1 MTLINQ
7 PIGIFDSGVGGLG
20 VFKAVVQ
27 LLPYENIVY
36 VAGNK
41 YMPFGKK
48 TAQEVQQISEV
59 IVRFLI
65 DNHNVKLIVIACNT
79 ATVASIDY
87 LRAKFSIPIVGV
99 VPIVKPAC
107 EQTKTGCVAILSTPL
122 TAESLYIKDLIQ
134 KFSQGT
140 HVLSI
145 GCPGLADLI
154 EQGKIN
160 SQEVDALLR
169 TLITPVLTNSAD
181 IIGLC
186 STHYPF
192 IRHQLQKI
200 VGPDV
205 IIIDSNDAVARQVK
219 RVLQGL
225 YNNIDTSITPRYI
238 VYATK
243 DVVSFKKVAQQLV
256 GNNLVS
262 EVQLLICDI
271 SPKKSN

>member
-1 MTLINQ
+1 MALINQ

-20 VFKAVVQ
+20 VFRSIVQ

-36 VAGNK
+36 VADNNH
-41 YMPFGKK
+41 MPFGKK
-48 TAQEVQQISEV
+48 TAQEVQKIAET

-65 DNHNVKLIVIACNT
+65 EKHNVKLIVIACNT

-87 LRAKFSIPIVGV
+87 LRTIFSIPFVGV
-99 VPIVKPAC
+99 VPVVKPAC
-107 EQTKTGCVAILSTPL
+107 EQTKTGCVAIMATPL
-122 TAESLYIKDLIQ
+122 TAKSLYIKDLIL

-140 HVLSI
+140 HVLRI

-154 EQGKIN
+154 EEGKIDG
-160 SQEVDALLR
+160 QEVDTLLR
-169 TLITPVLTNSAD
+169 SLIAPALKNNAD

-192 IRHQLQKI
+192 ICQQLQKI
-200 VGPDV
+200 VGPGV
-205 IIIDSNDAVARQVK
+205 TIIDSNAAIACQVK

-225 YNNIDTSITPRYI
+225 YNNIDTSITPRYV

-243 DVVSFKKVAQQLV
+243 NASVFKKNAQQLV
-256 GNNLVS
+256 GDNLVPD
-262 EVQLLICDI
+262 VQFI
-271 SPKKSN
+271 SL